1 MYQLYECFLF
11 YLFTSVL
18 DLHCCVGLSPFGASG
33 GPSLTVVRR
42 LLSLR
47 SADSRACRLQRSWFP
62 GSKAEAS
69 SCGTWA

>member
-47 SADSRACRLQRSWFP
+47 SAHSRACRLQ
-62 GSKAEAS
+62 
-69 SCGTWA
+69 